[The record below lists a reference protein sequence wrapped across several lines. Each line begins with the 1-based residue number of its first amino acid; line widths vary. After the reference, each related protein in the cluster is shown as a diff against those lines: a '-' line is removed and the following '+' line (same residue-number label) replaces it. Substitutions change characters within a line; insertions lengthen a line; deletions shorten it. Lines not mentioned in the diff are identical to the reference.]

1 MRRVW
6 QAGRASEE
14 TRAGSLSANLFA
26 GRQCHVITPVE
37 ESAMIN
43 PFLVGTNVYLR
54 PLDRA
59 DAPAYVSW
67 LNDPEVTRFLL
78 VYRPM
83 TLRAEEEFL
92 DKTGQGD
99 DVILAIVLR
108 ENDRLIGGTGLHQID
123 QRCRRACFGIVIG
136 DKAAWGKGYGTE
148 ATRLMLGHA
157 FATLNLNR
165 VWLHVYEYNQ
175 RGMRSYEK
183 VGFRREGV
191 LRQDTFRDGRY
202 WDTIAMGL
210 LREEW
215 KKDAR

>member
-1 MRRVW
+1 MK
-6 QAGRASEE
+6 
-14 TRAGSLSANLFA
+14 
-26 GRQCHVITPVE
+26 
-37 ESAMIN
+37 N
-43 PFLVGTNVYLR
+43 PFLIGTRIYLR
-54 PLDRA
+54 PLDQA
-59 DAPAYVSW
+59 DAPLLQPW
-67 LNDPEVTRFLL
+67 MNDAEVTRNLRA
-78 VYRPM
+78 YRPFS
-83 TLRAEEEFL
+83 LRDEEAFIDRIAKDEHAVAF
-92 DKTGQGD
+92 G
-99 DVILAIVLR
+99 IVLR
-108 ENDRLIGGTGLHQID
+108 ETDRLIGTTGLHDLEFRNRHAQ
-123 QRCRRACFGIVIG
+123 FGISLG
-136 DKAAWGKGYGTE
+136 DKNEWGKGYGTE

-215 KKDAR
+215 KKDAS